1 MNEFLMKPKSDFAFK
16 EIMTDA
22 DARKGFLSAV
32 LKLNPENIRE
42 TSILNTFLRKVHK
55 EDKQG
60 ILDVRI
66 SMNND
71 TEIDVEIQLTELR
84 AWADRSLFYIAKMY
98 TEQIGAGQDYNIL
111 KKCVSISILDFK
123 LFEGDDFYSCF
134 HLREDSRNTLYTDKI
149 EFHVLE
155 LPKLPKE
162 LKEDSS
168 DILLWAKF
176 INSER
181 KEDFEMIAEKDQ
193 YIGSAYKKLQNIS
206 QDKQMQ
212 LEYEAREKAVRDYN
226 QMMKEAR
233 EDGERI
239 AREKAV
245 RDYNQMMKEARE
257 DREAGER
264 MRETAFKSMVEV
276 CCELGLSKMETKAKI
291 TVKLGITEDEAEV
304 KVAKYWNK

>member
-1 MNEFLMKPKSDFAFK
+1 MSEFLMKPKIDFAFK

-32 LKLNPENIRE
+32 LKLDPSDIRE
-42 TSILNTFLRKVHK
+42 TRILNTFLRKVHE

-66 SMNND
+66 SMNNN
-71 TEIDVEIQLTELR
+71 TEIDVEIQLSEFR

-98 TEQIGAGQDYNIL
+98 TEQLESGQDYGIL
-111 KKCVSISILDFK
+111 KKCVSISVLDFK
-123 LFEGDDFYSCF
+123 LLADNDFYSCF

-155 LPKLPKE
+155 LPKLPEE

-181 KEDFEMIAEKDQ
+181 KEDFEMIAEKNQ
-193 YIGSAYKKLQNIS
+193 YIGSAYKRLQNIS

-226 QMMKEAR
+226 QLMREA
-233 EDGERI
+233 
-239 AREKAV
+239 
-245 RDYNQMMKEARE
+245 
-257 DREAGER
+257 REAGEKIGR
-264 MRETAFKSMVEV
+264 EAGEKIGRETAEKEIKRAAIERARSMIKDG
-276 CCELGLSKMETKAKI
+276 LLPLDKIAQYSGLSLQE
-291 TVKLGITEDEAEV
+291 VEKL
-304 KVAKYWNK
+304 

>member
-1 MNEFLMKPKSDFAFK
+1 MDGFLMKPKIDFAFK
-16 EIMTDA
+16 EIMMDA

-32 LKLNPENIRE
+32 LKLNPSAIRE

-66 SMNND
+66 SMNDD

-98 TEQIGAGQDYNIL
+98 TEQIEAGQDYSIL

-123 LFEGDDFYSCF
+123 LFEGGEFYSCF

-155 LPKLPKE
+155 LPKLPEE

-168 DILLWAKF
+168 DIVLWAKF
-176 INSER
+176 INAER
-181 KEDFEMIAEKDQ
+181 KEDFEMIAEKNQ
-193 YIGSAYKKLQNIS
+193 YIGSAYRRLQNIS

-226 QMMKEAR
+226 QLMREA
-233 EDGERI
+233 
-239 AREKAV
+239 
-245 RDYNQMMKEARE
+245 
-257 DREAGER
+257 REAGER
-264 MRETAFKSMVEV
+264 IGREAGEKIGREMAKKDALERARSMVKD
-276 CCELGLSKMETKAKI
+276 GLPADKI
-291 TVKLGITEDEAEV
+291 AQYSGLTLEEIE
-304 KVAKYWNK
+304 NL

>member
-1 MNEFLMKPKSDFAFK
+1 MNEFLMKPKIDFAFK

-84 AWADRSLFYIAKMY
+84 AWVERSLFYIAKMY
-98 TEQIGAGQDYNIL
+98 TEQIEEGQNYDML

-123 LFEGDDFYSCF
+123 LLEGDDFYSCF
-134 HLREDSRNTLYTDKI
+134 HLREDTRNILYTDKI

-155 LPKLPKE
+155 LPKLPEE

-239 AREKAV
+239 GRE
-245 RDYNQMMKEARE
+245 E
-257 DREAGER
+257 
-264 MRETAFKSMVEV
+264 MRETALKGSIGI
-276 CCELGLSKMETKAKI
+276 CRNLGLSQTEAITKIAEMFEVTKEEAETK
-291 TVKLGITEDEAEV
+291 VNQ
-304 KVAKYWNK
+304 YWKG